1 LGLIDK
7 VLAPASTNKRQETIL
22 IEWHCQRLEQS
33 RAHQPQQ
40 STKGPSVDPAVF
52 LFGWLASTPERLK
65 RAKKGNVGIM
75 GRGAGPIA
83 LA

>member
-1 LGLIDK
+1 
-7 VLAPASTNKRQETIL
+7 
-22 IEWHCQRLEQS
+22 
-33 RAHQPQQ
+33 
-40 STKGPSVDPAVF
+40 

-65 RAKKGNVGIM
+65 RAKQAKKGNVGIM

>member
-1 LGLIDK
+1 
-7 VLAPASTNKRQETIL
+7 
-22 IEWHCQRLEQS
+22 
-33 RAHQPQQ
+33 
-40 STKGPSVDPAVF
+40 

-65 RAKKGNVGIM
+65 RAKQAKKGNVGIKKGNVGIM